1 VNTPDLLEV
10 QGISKAFFGVDALKG
25 VTLTVRQGRIL
36 GLVGQNGAGKSTLMN
51 VVGGVLQPD
60 AGTMRLAGEPY
71 LPRNTSEATAHG
83 IAFIHQELNLFTNLT
98 VAENVFIDKFPT
110 RKIGPV
116 RLIDRRE
123 MRERTRKLLASL
135 DLKTSPDTL
144 VDNLSPGERQLAEI
158 VRALHSDVRLIIFD
172 EPTTSLTARETG
184 QLFATLRR
192 LRASGQT
199 MIYISHILGDVLG
212 LADDV
217 AILRDGELVGEGEA
231 TAFDRSRMI
240 ALMIGRDLEQLY
252 PTRTR
257 APSPR
262 PVLEVVG
269 VSQAG
274 VVKDVSFE
282 VGHGEIL
289 GVFGLMGSGRTELAR
304 ILFGLDPTEQGTIT
318 MNGVR
323 LKGTAGDSIRNGM
336 AFVTENRREEGLMM
350 ESTIADNLAIVALR
364 DFARPPL
371 QVVGQQRLLGEV
383 RSVTS
388 LLQVKGGDVQTQAAK
403 SLSGGNQQKVVIGK
417 WLMSKP
423 RLFIMDEPTRGVD
436 VGAKYEVY
444 TIINDLAAQGNGVI
458 FISSEIEELI
468 GMCDRILVLSHGEI
482 RAAFEEGSFDK
493 ASILGAAFEEQE
505 VAA

>member
-1 VNTPDLLEV
+1 MSVQAHLEL
-10 QGISKAFFGVDALKG
+10 QGIDKAFFGVDALKG
-25 VTLTVRQGRIL
+25 VSLTVGQGRIL

-51 VVGGVLQPD
+51 VIGGVLQPD
-60 AGTMRLAGEPY
+60 AGTMRLQGQPY
-71 LPRNTSEATAHG
+71 APRNTAEATRHG

-110 RKIGPV
+110 RRLGPIA
-116 RLIDRRE
+116 LIDRRT
-123 MRERTRKLLASL
+123 MREQTRKLLASL
-135 DLKTSPDTL
+135 DLRTSPDAL
-144 VDNLSPGERQLAEI
+144 VDDLSPGERQLAEI
-158 VRALHSDVRLIIFD
+158 VRALHTDVRVIIFD
-172 EPTTSLTARETG
+172 EPTTSLTARETER
-184 QLFATLRR
+184 LFATLRR

-199 MIYISHILGDVLG
+199 MIYISHILGDVLDI
-212 LADDV
+212 ADDV
-217 AILRDGELVGEGEA
+217 AILRDGELVGVGEA
-231 TAFDRSRMI
+231 AAFDRSRMI

-252 PTRTR
+252 PPRTR
-257 APSPR
+257 EPSLHT
-262 PVLEVVG
+262 VLEVEG

-282 VGHGEIL
+282 VGRGEIL

-304 ILFGLDPTEQGTIT
+304 ILFGLDPAERGTIT
-318 MNGVR
+318 LNGVR
-323 LKGTAGDSIRNGM
+323 LKGNPIDSIRNGM

-350 ESTIADNLAIVALR
+350 EATIADNLSIVALR

-371 QVVGQQRLLGEV
+371 QVVGRQRLLDGV
-383 RSVTS
+383 HSVAS
-388 LLQVKGGDVQTQAAK
+388 LLQVKGGDVRTQAAK

-444 TIINDLAAQGNGVI
+444 TIINDLAARGNGVV

-482 RAAFEEGSFDK
+482 RAVFREGSFDK
-493 ASILGAAFEEQE
+493 ASILSAAFEEQG